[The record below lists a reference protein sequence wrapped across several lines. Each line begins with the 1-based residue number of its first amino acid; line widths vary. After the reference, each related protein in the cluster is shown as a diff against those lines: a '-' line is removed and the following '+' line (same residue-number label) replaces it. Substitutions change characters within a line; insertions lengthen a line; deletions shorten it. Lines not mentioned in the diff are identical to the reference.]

1 MERGG
6 KWELPGWR
14 IEQKYCQGV
23 LIGNWSEDRLGKVR
37 TYSLDCTIT
46 TYPLC
51 PLYMRYYFIVSQRQ
65 GVWEQ
70 HFS

>member
-37 TYSLDCTIT
+37 TYCTTPVNILLLQLSFCAHYT
-46 TYPLC
+46 
-51 PLYMRYYFIVSQRQ
+51 VSQRQ

-70 HFS
+70 HIT